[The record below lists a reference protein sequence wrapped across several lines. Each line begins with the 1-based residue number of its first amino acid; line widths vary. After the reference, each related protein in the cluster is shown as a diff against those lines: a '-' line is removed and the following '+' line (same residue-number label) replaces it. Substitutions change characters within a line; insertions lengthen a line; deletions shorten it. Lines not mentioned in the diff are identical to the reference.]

1 MTAPVFVVDSLEG
14 AEPGAI
20 LTLDG
25 PEGRHAASVRRLQS
39 GEEVVLTDGR
49 GRGAA
54 GVVLRTEGKDRLIVE
69 PFAFLEDTRL
79 PPRITLVEP
88 TAFVLACV
96 RAVWG
101 PYGPQN

>member
-1 MTAPVFVVDSLEG
+1 MSTQQLLA
-14 AEPGAI
+14 
-20 LTLDG
+20 
-25 PEGRHAASVRRLQS
+25 
-39 GEEVVLTDGR
+39 
-49 GRGAA
+49 
-54 GVVLRTEGKDRLIVE
+54 RLIDELPAPELVE

-96 RAVWG
+96 CAVWG